1 MNYSI
6 HLGSSLPKTA
16 CNGKWPMIESCCFV
30 LCTQLFALCFRAQWC
45 VERFIF
51 LDVISFLCFPAPF
64 CLTFYSI
71 ITPFD
76 ALKYHVFENIM
87 EN

>member
-1 MNYSI
+1 M
-6 HLGSSLPKTA
+6 
-16 CNGKWPMIESCCFV
+16 MESCCFV

-64 CLTFYSI
+64 LFNPLLHSNFSRATSLLQESEYS
-71 ITPFD
+71 
-76 ALKYHVFENIM
+76 NIH
-87 EN
+87 ESD